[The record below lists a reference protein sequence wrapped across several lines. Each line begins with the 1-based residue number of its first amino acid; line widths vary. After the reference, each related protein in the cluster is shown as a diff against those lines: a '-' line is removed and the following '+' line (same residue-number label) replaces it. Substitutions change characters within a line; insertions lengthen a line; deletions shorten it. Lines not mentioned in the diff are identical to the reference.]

1 MAVLDVQ
8 GLKEKDST
16 VSLVLSKTDLKAN
29 AKIQQ
34 NSYYLQEENW
44 DKLSVIYESSD
55 TNQQEILLF
64 DISQEN
70 PSVDL
75 FLSNSFVGDLIF
87 KKIMIIDKKLGSL
100 SLERSDFTQVES
112 DSFDILFS

>member
-1 MAVLDVQ
+1 MAILEVQ
-8 GLKEKDST
+8 GDKTKGST
-16 VSLVLSKTDLKAN
+16 VSLVLSKADLKTN
-29 AKIQQ
+29 TKIQQ

-44 DKLSVIYESSD
+44 DKLSIIYSSNS

-75 FLSNSFVGDLIF
+75 VLSNDFVGNLIF

-100 SLERSDFTQVES
+100 TLERSDFTQVQS
-112 DSFDILFS
+112 DSFDILFN